1 MHLARQL
8 VPGRSF
14 STTPSAPVKIG
25 VNTSPVASSSRE
37 EQQSRSLTL
46 ASVLRGQDFSYS
58 VILLSRKGRV
68 RFVAKR
74 KEGYNLQIFATTLY
88 SFSGGQG
95 LQFKQLEIQETV
107 INTGV
112 KLGRR
117 SIKEP
122 DLRQIVSDSKKV
134 FAEGVV
140 PKLSDQAFK
149 NFEDRFSL
157 IQDVMTSLL
166 KKKKIQRSNT
176 NALNGVTLSLRATKG
191 SVAISQALS
200 A

>member
-1 MHLARQL
+1 
-8 VPGRSF
+8 
-14 STTPSAPVKIG
+14 
-25 VNTSPVASSSRE
+25 
-37 EQQSRSLTL
+37 
-46 ASVLRGQDFSYS
+46 
-58 VILLSRKGRV
+58 
-68 RFVAKR
+68 
-74 KEGYNLQIFATTLY
+74 LY

-95 LQFKQLEIQETV
+95 LKFKQLEIQETV

-149 NFEDRFSL
+149 NFEDLFSL
-157 IQDVMTSLL
+157 IQDVMTS
-166 KKKKIQRSNT
+166 
-176 NALNGVTLSLRATKG
+176 VLSLKN
-191 SVAISQALS
+191 VE
-200 A
+200 